1 MTIARLSCMRTGA
14 SRSLV
19 FSLPLNSVPRFLIAA
34 ALLGVFAPS
43 PLPAAPA
50 LRVAI
55 EQNNPPL
62 VQLDEQGRPTGFMI
76 DLLREISRVSG
87 VEMIPVPG
95 YWRDHFIAFEARR
108 LDVLGNLA
116 DTPTN
121 RAELGLSVGH
131 ARMHAVVY
139 TRPDRR
145 PLQRTAD
152 FAGKTIATVTGTAAN
167 VRLLLLQPTLK
178 AKVVS
183 FPSWQAAFAATER
196 GECDATLFSNQLYP
210 AASDSNNLT
219 RHFVEDMF
227 FAYHFAVHTDDAP
240 TLALLNESLAQLMR
254 NGEFDRLYAKWIGP
268 IEPRQIRF
276 ADLKPYL
283 LPLLL
288 GIAAIVA
295 FILWQR
301 YLLRRLRDHT
311 KALHA
316 SEQRWRFALDGSG
329 VAVWDWD
336 LAQDHAFYS
345 SVWKRMFGYADDEV
359 GATPEAA
366 KRLVHPDD
374 LPKFQTAL
382 ATHQRQS
389 DQPFLVEHRM
399 RCRNDTWKWVLNRGM
414 VVDRDTHGRAT
425 RMIGTCADLTLR
437 KQAEEDRLVLGKLE
451 STGILAGGIAHD
463 FNNLLTTMFL
473 NVDMALWSESNSAN
487 VTKHLNAIKK
497 AATAAHHLTQQLI
510 TFARGGDPVRRPTSL
525 REVVQESTQLA
536 LSGSTLAA
544 RYDFPPDLWP
554 AEVDVGQIGQVIR
567 NLVLNAREAMTAAGT
582 LTLRARNLTLDA
594 NAVRGLPAGRY
605 VCLSVADTG
614 TGIPPELLL
623 RIFDPYFST
632 KQRGEQKGM
641 GLGLTICLSV
651 VTRHHG
657 TITAESTVGQGTTF
671 HIYLP
676 AAVSAATDSP
686 AAPAPAASTTEK
698 HRGRLL
704 VMDDDAGVRFGLV
717 ACLQQLGYLVDETE
731 DGQAAIDAYVRARE
745 RQEPFDLVILDLTVR
760 GAMGGL
766 EALKGIQQIDPDA
779 AATVISGYADNEVL
793 RDYRRY
799 GFRSAIAKPFT
810 IDTLRQ
816 ALAEAQS
823 SPAPTRSN

>member
-1 MTIARLSCMRTGA
+1 MTTARRSCTITCA
-14 SRSLV
+14 SRFLS
-19 FSLPLNSVPRFLIAA
+19 SPPLNPVSRVLFAA
-34 ALLGVFAPS
+34 ALLGLVGLS
-43 PLPAAPA
+43 SLPAAPI
-50 LRVAI
+50 LRVAV
-55 EQNNPPL
+55 ERNNPPL
-62 VQLDEQGRPTGFMI
+62 SDVDEQGRPTGFMI
-76 DLLREISRVSG
+76 DLLREMSRVSG
-87 VEMIPVPG
+87 VEMTPVPG
-95 YWRDHFIAFEARR
+95 YWRDHFIAFDARQ
-108 LDVLGNLA
+108 LDALGNIA

-121 RAELGLSVGH
+121 RAELGLSIGH

-139 TRPDRR
+139 TRPDRP
-145 PLQRTAD
+145 PLQHTAD

-167 VRLLLLQPTLK
+167 VRLLLQPKLGARIVT
-178 AKVVS
+178 
-183 FPSWQAAFAATER
+183 FPSWKDAFAATER
-196 GECDATLFSNQLYP
+196 GDCDATLFSNQLYP
-210 AASDSNNLT
+210 ASSGTNNLT

-227 FAYHFAVHTDDAP
+227 FAYHFAVRKDDAP

-283 LPLLL
+283 LPLIL
-288 GIAAIVA
+288 GTIAVAA

-311 KALHA
+311 KALHT

-329 VAVWDWD
+329 AAVWDWD
-336 LAQDHAFYS
+336 LAHGHAFYS

-366 KRLVHPDD
+366 TRLVHPED
-374 LPKFQTAL
+374 LPKFQAAL

-389 DQPFLVEHRM
+389 DQPFLVEHRV
-399 RCRNDTWKWVLNRGM
+399 RCKNDAWKWVLNRGM
-414 VVDRDTHGRAT
+414 VVDRDAQGRAT
-425 RMIGTCADLTLR
+425 RMIGTCSDLTLR

-463 FNNLLTTMFL
+463 FNNLLTTIFL
-473 NVDMALWSESNSAN
+473 NVDLALSSGGTSAPM
-487 VTKHLNAIKK
+487 TKHLHAIKK
-497 AATAAHHLTQQLI
+497 AGTAAHHLTQQLI
-510 TFARGGDPVRRPTSL
+510 TFARGGDPVRRPSSL

-544 RYDFPPDLWP
+544 RFDFPADLWP

-614 TGIPPELLL
+614 TGIPPETLL

-651 VTRHHG
+651 ATRHRG
-657 TITAESTVGQGTTF
+657 TITVDSTVGQGTTF

-676 AAVSAATDSP
+676 AVTSAAIDAPTTL
-686 AAPAPAASTTEK
+686 APATPTAGQY
-698 HRGRLL
+698 RGRLL
-704 VMDDDAGVRFGLV
+704 VMDDDASVRFGLA
-717 ACLQQLGYLVDETE
+717 ACLQQLGYLVEETE
-731 DGQAAIDAYVRARE
+731 DGQAAIDAYQRACD

-766 EALKGIQQIDPDA
+766 EALKGMQQIDPNITA
-779 AATVISGYADNEVL
+779 IVISGYADNEVL

-810 IDTLRQ
+810 TDTLRQ
-816 ALAEAQS
+816 ALAEAQGT
-823 SPAPTRSN
+823 PPPVRAI